1 MGQYLV
7 LITWL
12 LIFSFISWK
21 NLRFGIYFIVFSLP
35 AYFLRPSIFGVPTTV
50 LELEIYFLFLV
61 SVFKGEWNIKKIK
74 ILFLDKLFLIA
85 TVLFFCGVIFSTI
98 ISSNFLISLGILK
111 GWFFDPFLFGLIVF
125 LTVKSKADIKNIL
138 LSFSLSGILVSV
150 VSLFYRFFG
159 SLTYDGRLK
168 GFFLSPNHLAMYLCP
183 CLLITGYFFLIEKRK
198 KWKIAWLLGLI
209 MISSAIYFTYSYGAW
224 LGIIF
229 CLWLWMMF
237 FLKGK
242 ARILGIIGLIAVIF
256 ILTVFQLDSQKFKN
270 LIESPRSPLQ
280 SRIMLWQA
288 ALRIGTD
295 NFFLGIGP
303 GMFQKYY
310 LDYQKYFIP
319 YLEWAV
325 PQPHNILLAFWIQNG
340 VFGVVGFVL
349 LVFWFFKNGILRKNA
364 GNRGLYALLML
375 IMVYFLA
382 HGLVDTTYWKND
394 LSLVFWLIIFL
405 AVYLNQPILNKD

>member
-1 MGQYLV
+1 
-7 LITWL
+7 
-12 LIFSFISWK
+12 
-21 NLRFGIYFIVFSLP
+21 
-35 AYFLRPSIFGVPTTV
+35 
-50 LELEIYFLFLV
+50 
-61 SVFKGEWNIKKIK
+61 
-74 ILFLDKLFLIA
+74 
-85 TVLFFCGVIFSTI
+85 
-98 ISSNFLISLGILK
+98 
-111 GWFFDPFLFGLIVF
+111 
-125 LTVKSKADIKNIL
+125 
-138 LSFSLSGILVSV
+138 
-150 VSLFYRFFG
+150 
-159 SLTYDGRLK
+159 
-168 GFFLSPNHLAMYLCP
+168 
-183 CLLITGYFFLIEKRK
+183 
-198 KWKIAWLLGLI
+198 
-209 MISSAIYFTYSYGAW
+209 
-224 LGIIF
+224 
-229 CLWLWMMF
+229 
-237 FLKGK
+237 
-242 ARILGIIGLIAVIF
+242 
-256 ILTVFQLDSQKFKN
+256 
-270 LIESPRSPLQ
+270 
-280 SRIMLWQA
+280 MLWQA

-303 GMFQKYY
+303 GMFQKHY